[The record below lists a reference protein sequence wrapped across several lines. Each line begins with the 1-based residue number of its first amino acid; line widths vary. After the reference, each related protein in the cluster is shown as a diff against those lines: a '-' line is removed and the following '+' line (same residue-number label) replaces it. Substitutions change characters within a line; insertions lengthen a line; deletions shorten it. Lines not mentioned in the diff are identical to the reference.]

1 MSKKLF
7 LAAIVLALS
16 SCATNKQE
24 AFVNYCPNVQIV
36 PEFSRMTI
44 MAGKQPEAKVE
55 LIGYEGYCRIDV
67 RNQAKAMVSPIF
79 EISRLTEASD
89 EVVRFSYY
97 TDTGSN
103 KLVTLGKQKHSIT
116 VTAPKVGEKFM
127 HQGGYVELK
136 IPEDQPGY
144 PIKLGLMLSNAQYR
158 YNRTH
163 GMK

>member
-16 SCATNKQE
+16 SCATKQE
-24 AFVNYCPNVQIV
+24 AFVNYCPNVQIT

-55 LIGYEGYCRIDV
+55 LIGYEGYCRTDA
-67 RNQAKAMVSPIF
+67 RNQAKAVVAPIF
-79 EISRLTEASD
+79 EGSRLTENSD
-89 EVVRFSYY
+89 KKVRFSYY
-97 TDTGSN
+97 SDTGSN
-103 KLVTLGKQKHSIT
+103 KVALLGKEKYS
-116 VTAPKVGEKFM
+116 VVVDAPKVGEKIM
-127 HQGGYVELK
+127 YQGDYIELR

>member
-7 LAAIVLALS
+7 LAAIALMLS
-16 SCATNKQE
+16 SCAADRQE
-24 AFVNYCPNVQIV
+24 AFVHYCPNVQIV

-55 LIGYEGYCRIDV
+55 LIGYEGYCRTDI
-67 RNQAKAMVSPIF
+67 RNQAKAVVAPIF
-79 EISRLTEASD
+79 EVSRLTENSD
-89 EVVRFSYY
+89 KRVRFSYY

-103 KLVTLGKQKHSIT
+103 KVVMLGKERYSVI
-116 VTAPKVGEKFM
+116 VDAPKVGEKIM
-127 HQGGYVELK
+127 YQGDYIELR